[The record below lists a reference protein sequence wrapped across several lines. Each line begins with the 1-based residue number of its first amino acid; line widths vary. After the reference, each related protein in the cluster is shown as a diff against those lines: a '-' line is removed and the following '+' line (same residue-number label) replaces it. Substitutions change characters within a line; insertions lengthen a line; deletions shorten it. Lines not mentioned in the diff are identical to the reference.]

1 MPVAR
6 LDAAVRLRIA
16 MAAERVARVLLW
28 ASLDRIRDR
37 LVVYESLRQQ

>member
-16 MAAERVARVLLW
+16 MAAERVAGVLLW

-37 LVVYESLRQQ
+37 LVVYESFRQQ

>member
-16 MAAERVARVLLW
+16 MAAERVSGVLLW
-28 ASLDRIRDR
+28 ASLEGIRDR
-37 LVVYESLRQQ
+37 LVVDESLHQ